1 VGHDPSQGEAGARQ
15 HHGSVWTTLL
25 NGEPVRYIDNRTFEV
40 IATGELLAHDLERC
54 DCAPAVRIATRNG
67 GDENMA
73 GQA

>member
-1 VGHDPSQGEAGARQ
+1 
-15 HHGSVWTTLL
+15 
-25 NGEPVRYIDNRTFEV
+25 VRYIDNRTFEV